1 MVWGSEC
8 NDKHGDLFHGGNL
21 SSTWLLNIK
30 ASPELLGGTQNMTAL
45 LGRYLFYLSS
55 IIFIHIFRPCLFVT
69 WIPGCT
75 WMDLYFEFYGVG
87 NILINMNTAELELH
101 KNPLMVSKCF
111 LVMNNTLGIC
121 QWSLYLKQ
129 KSVACCIIFKFAGA
143 PSGHKMKWLGEHHA

>member
-1 MVWGSEC
+1 MVCGSEC

-101 KNPLMVSKCF
+101 KNPQMVSKCF

-129 KSVACCIIFKFAGA
+129 KI
-143 PSGHKMKWLGEHHA
+143 SGMLHYIQICRSSLWS